1 MFERLAIQVIYGKDG
16 TVIALGYCLSC
27 SITNANFLS
36 HEANFV
42 KLAAS
47 VSLTPK
53 AFFFLQGVT
62 ANVMCSVLRRVNDG
76 QITLFQLLPHFE

>member
-53 AFFFLQGVT
+53 AFFFYKV
-62 ANVMCSVLRRVNDG
+62 S
-76 QITLFQLLPHFE
+76 LPMLCAVCCAG